1 MEEERHFK
9 QDNENYVMLGTK
21 TRKDFAETFN
31 RICKKKGIKVYNAIQ
46 MMVDTFVRFTD
57 DRHNLSVEM
66 ERLMSV
72 FEHMDGWKDAF
83 NLADPTPDRDIQE
96 ALYFITGTDR
106 KGARGVMVHRPFFGN
121 WTETV
126 NIQYIIERVLEV
138 MCPERYRRL
147 RALAVEMDCNS
158 ILDLLD
164 EMINNHTSELMNDQF
179 RQGFADNNRHYGKPV
194 EYGQRT
200 KRKHHKS
207 VDDIQTHLAFEEP
220 VTPEEMENEAGFQP
234 IGGEW

>member
-1 MEEERHFK
+1 MDEERHFK
-9 QDNENYVMLGTK
+9 QDNEKYVMLGTK
-21 TRKDFAETFN
+21 VRRDFAENFN
-31 RICKKKGIKVYNAIQ
+31 LICKRKGIKVYNAIQ
-46 MMVDTFVRFTD
+46 MIVEAFVRYTD

-96 ALYFITGTDR
+96 ALYFVTGTGR
-106 KGARGVMVHRPFFGN
+106 KGAKGVLVHRPFFGN

-138 MCPERYRRL
+138 MSPERYRRL

-164 EMINNHTSELMNDQF
+164 EMIDRHTSELINDQF
-179 RQGFADNNRHYGKPV
+179 RQGFTDNNRHYGKAV

-207 VDDIQTHLAFEEP
+207 VDDMQTRLSFSDP
-220 VTPEEMENEAGFQP
+220 PTQEEMEDEAGFKP
-234 IGGEW
+234 LGGEW